1 MTRRS
6 VARGSSEHSGG
17 ESADSTK
24 STQPSASLPSVPFPL
39 ALPFG
44 SRSSRS
50 TTRALTIAIVL
61 LVISS
66 TVAVGV
72 LAGAGTGL
80 VSNGS
85 DDDGMGIAAAQPE
98 VPDPSEEDDD
108 DDVDESDDADPD
120 DDAEEEDSAADD
132 ESDEADD
139 ESDEEEE
146 EAEAEADDEED
157 EDDDGITTID
167 LDDEDE
173 DTDDEEEA
181 DAADEDVDD
190 ESEEEDADDDG
201 PSSPGL
207 GPDVRNEDEDG
218 DEGGIISDRLPSW
231 DPASWGEGTL
241 EYLLDVAAAAYVFL
255 IDDVANELL
264 GTPRPVND
272 GSSGV
277 FGYPIEDSDVPSS
290 VAYSQL
296 FHEFFIPNVMPLVG
310 GIIGFVLLGTLLGPP
325 LAVLGRGSARSVF
338 IGVLTLAFA
347 LIVYWDFISFLHHM
361 SHWVTQWFLPEGEE
375 IVEDAVDGAAGPLG
389 AIVAMSI
396 FGATKGVILVLMQ
409 ATRWALLMVAPF
421 ALPFL
426 LVGAYAGYFST
437 VKMISSFFIWQY
449 YGLLVM
455 NWPTAF
461 LLRIA
466 ATVDFEGTFDL
477 STESAADEALAETVA
492 AVLTLAVTM
501 GIWIAALAIPFLI
514 AGSFGLAS
522 ILGRGMFAAKLGSG
536 VARLRQNYSPFSK
549 TGPGSRSRTSYHGSP
564 LTRATGRNRGGSSGG
579 PRSGAS
585 PRYESTGSFSSP
597 AARANMIGARMDGG
611 WTSRKQANGTGSAN
625 GSGGAQSRSS
635 GSLRRRTDRGRG
647 RSRGDLDPKEF
658 ENSTGSSGGTGS
670 ATGSRR
676 ADVDE
681 RRRAA
686 SEKTRAQNQNQSQPP
701 SARRRRQSHYG
712 ASNSD

>member
-6 VARGSSEHSGG
+6 VARGSSGQSGG
-17 ESADSTK
+17 ESADSTG
-24 STQPSASLPSVPFPL
+24 STQPSASLDSVPVPF
-39 ALPFG
+39 PFG
-44 SRSSRS
+44 SRSSHS
-50 TTRALTIAIVL
+50 VLRALTIAVVL
-61 LVISS
+61 LVVSS

-80 VSNGS
+80 VSSASG
-85 DDDGMGIAAAQPE
+85 DDESGVAAAQPE
-98 VPDPSEEDDD
+98 VPDPSEEGDDD
-108 DDVDESDDADPD
+108 DADESDTADPD
-120 DDAEEEDSAADD
+120 DDAEDEDSAADD

-146 EAEAEADDEED
+146 EEAEADDGED
-157 EDDDGITTID
+157 EDDNDITTID
-167 LDDEDE
+167 LNDEDE

-181 DAADEDVDD
+181 DGADEDVDD

-207 GPDVRNEDEDG
+207 GPDVRDEDED
-218 DEGGIISDRLPSW
+218 DDDSGGIISDRLPSW

-272 GSSGV
+272 GASGV
-277 FGYPIEDSDVPSS
+277 FGYPVEDSDGPSS

-338 IGVLTLAFA
+338 VGVLTLAFA

-389 AIVAMSI
+389 AIAAMSI

-477 STESAADEALAETVA
+477 PAESAADEALAETVA

-549 TGPGSRSRTSYHGSP
+549 NGPGSRSRMTYHGSP
-564 LTRATGRNRGGSSGG
+564 LTRATGRNRGGSGK
-579 PRSGAS
+579 RTESGAPS
-585 PRYESTGSFSSP
+585 SYGSTGSLASP
-597 AARANMIGARMDGG
+597 AARANMVDARADGG
-611 WTSRKQANGTGSAN
+611 WTSRKQANGTGSD
-625 GSGGAQSRSS
+625 GGSSSGGLLSRSG
-635 GSLRRRTDRGRG
+635 GSSRRRGGRGRG
-647 RSRGDLDPKEF
+647 RNRSRRDLEKL
-658 ENSTGSSGGTGS
+658 ENITGS
-670 ATGSRR
+670 ADTGTSESRR
-676 ADVDE
+676 AAIDE

-712 ASNSD
+712 ASNPD